1 MALETENR
9 MALPKDIVLKQKKI
23 KMLTFGTYKHLQD
36 GMKKRRE
43 KKVGISQKVSRRMLD
58 G

>member
-9 MALPKDIVLKQKKI
+9 MALPKDVVQKQKKI
-23 KMLTFGTYKHLQD
+23 KMFTFGIYRHLQD
-36 GMKKRRE
+36 GMKKRE
-43 KKVGISQKVSRRMLD
+43 KKVGISQKVSRRMLN